1 MSEYI
6 FHGLDIS
13 EMPDGWR
20 KAFGEEMCREIA
32 DELERTGLRKDYHIL
47 QIKEKFGALTWYDH
61 GGNLEIN
68 AIKNKY
74 RQRSI
79 HTCIRCGEPATRVTT
94 SWISP
99 YCDSCVPIW
108 GKGTRCDTVSL
119 EDYLEEVQ
127 GGGSTT
133 VSTQV

>member
-1 MSEYI
+1 MNEFTFY
-6 FHGLDIS
+6 GLDIS

-32 DELERTGLRKDYHIL
+32 EELDRSGLRDGYQIL

-61 GGNLEIN
+61 GGNLQIN

-79 HTCIRCGEPATRVTT
+79 HTCIRCGVPATRVTT
-94 SWISP
+94 LWISP
-99 YCDSCVPIW
+99 YCDACVPTW
-108 GKGTRCDTVSL
+108 GGGNKSDTVSL
-119 EDYLEEVQ
+119 EDYLEEAQ
-127 GGGSTT
+127 GGGVAVTSW
-133 VSTQV
+133 QI